1 MGNKD
6 QGTDLLLPFEAQN
19 IPKEYLP
26 YYEARRQNFFASIQG
41 FPNLWKMFMALD
53 AIWLREFDD
62 LKPVNDPNR
71 LFPIMVYVSA
81 HAKMRLAM
89 ELAFSACL
97 GEARSILRDA
107 IESVAHAHLMLG
119 DPRLQKVWLSK
130 DDGKAEE
137 KAFTEAFLKNKADR
151 LFKGLKELHEK
162 FGELSETG
170 SHTTLMSMVGRLSFE
185 TNSTGMSFNMN
196 YTGTD
201 PAMLEKMIFTM
212 LLTCFVMEETFYK
225 DYEDRLKLDIT
236 LMKMRKEFAD
246 LKERLRKEIITRHK
260 LKPPPAPLIHK
271 P

>member
-1 MGNKD
+1 MSDKD
-6 QGTDLLLPFEAQN
+6 KGTGLLLPFELQN

-26 YYEARRQNFFASIQG
+26 YYEARRQNFFASIQS
-41 FPNLWKMFMALD
+41 FPQLWKMFQALD

-62 LKPVNDPNR
+62 LKLMRDPNL
-71 LFPIMVYVSA
+71 LFPMMVYLSA
-81 HAKMRLAM
+81 HAKIRLAM

-107 IESVAHAHLMLG
+107 IESVAHAHAMLA

-130 DDGKAEE
+130 DDGIAEE

-170 SHTTLMSMVGRLSFE
+170 SHTTIMSMVGRLAI
-185 TNSTGMSFNMN
+185 STDAAGMSFNMI

-201 PAMLEKMIFTM
+201 PAMLEKMLFTM
-212 LLTCFVMEETFYK
+212 LLTCFIVEETLYK
-225 DYEDRLKLDIT
+225 DYQDRLKLDIT
-236 LMKMRKEFAD
+236 LSKMRKEFEA
-246 LKERLRKEIITRHK
+246 LKERLRKEIIIKHK
-260 LKPPPAPLIHK
+260 IQPPPPGK

>member
-1 MGNKD
+1 MKEKE
-6 QGTDLLLPFEAQN
+6 QGTDLLLPFELQN
-19 IPKEYLP
+19 IPKQYLP

-41 FPNLWKMFMALD
+41 FSHLWQMFMMLD
-53 AIWLREFDD
+53 AIWMREFDD

-71 LFPIMVYVSA
+71 LFPTMVYVSA

-107 IESVAHAHLMLG
+107 IESIVHAHVMLT
-119 DPRLQKVWLSK
+119 DPKLQKVWLSK

-170 SHTTLMSMVGRLSFE
+170 SHTKMMSMVGRLSLE
-185 TNSTGMSFNMN
+185 TNSTGMSFNLN
-196 YTGTD
+196 YTGAE
-201 PAMLEKMIFTM
+201 PAMLEQMIFTM
-212 LLTCFVMEETFYK
+212 LLTCFVMEDTFYT
-225 DYEDRLKLDIT
+225 DFEGRLKLDIA
-236 LMKMRKEFAD
+236 LVKMRKEFAE
-246 LKERLRKEIITRHK
+246 LKERLRKELIIKHK
-260 LKPPPAPLIHK
+260 IQPPPVIR
-271 P
+271 